1 MENIELVVEK
11 RTLMGK
17 KSKRLLAQGYVP
29 GIIYGHL
36 DEPVPVQVERRA
48 LRQAL
53 RKAGMSRL
61 ISLKIKGEE
70 DRTHTVLIKDF
81 ERDPIRRFIRH
92 VDFYEVAIKE
102 KITAEVPIVLKG
114 ESPAVASGLGVLLH
128 SLEGL
133 EVECLPTDLP
143 PEIEVD
149 ISVLKEVD
157 DAIFVKDLKLPPGV
171 KAITPPDE
179 EVVRVVWAG
188 AEMREMEAEE
198 AAAAEAEAAEVEVVA
213 KGKAAKEGEEE

>member
-1 MENIELVVEK
+1 MEAIELSVER

-29 GIIYGHL
+29 GIIYGHVE
-36 DEPVPVQVERRA
+36 EPIPIQVERRA
-48 LRQAL
+48 LRQTL
-53 RKAGMSRL
+53 KKAGMSRL
-61 ISLKIKGEE
+61 ITLRIKGEDKE
-70 DRTHTVLIKDF
+70 HMVILKDF
-81 ERDPIRRFIRH
+81 QRDPIARTIRH
-92 VDFYEVAIKE
+92 VDFYEVAIQE

-128 SLEGL
+128 SLETI

-149 ISVLKEVD
+149 LSLLKEVD
-157 DAIFVKDLKLPPGV
+157 DAIFVKDLALPPGV
-171 KAITPPDE
+171 TPVTPPNE

-188 AEMREMEAEE
+188 EEAEE
-198 AAAAEAEAAEVEVVA
+198 EEVVAEEAAEVEVVA
-213 KGKAAKEGEEE
+213 KGKAAKEEEE

>member
-1 MENIELVVEK
+1 MEVIELSVER

-17 KSKRLLAQGYVP
+17 KSKKLLAQGYIP
-29 GIIYGHL
+29 GIIYGHI

-48 LRQAL
+48 LHQVL
-53 RKAGMSRL
+53 KKAGVSRL
-61 ISLKIKGEE
+61 INLKIKGE
-70 DRTHTVLIKDF
+70 DGKHLVLVKDF
-81 ERDPIRRFIRH
+81 QRDPIARTIRH

-128 SLEGL
+128 SLESL

-149 ISVLKEVD
+149 LSVLKEVD

-171 KAITPPDE
+171 TSVTPLEE

-188 AEMREMEAEE
+188 EEEAEE
-198 AAAAEAEAAEVEVVA
+198 EVVAEGAAEVEVMT
-213 KGKAAKEGEEE
+213 KGKAAKGKEEE